1 MRNVSDKSCR
11 ENQNTHIWC
20 SVILFLNRAVYETM
34 WKNIVE
40 LGKTQATI
48 WLIRFAFWLP
58 MSTNTHSQVFP
69 LQQWLHER
77 FSLLRYTY
85 SISPALFFVTTD
97 CPEADS
103 SIAVVGKICLDL
115 GRLD

>member
-1 MRNVSDKSCR
+1 MKKCR
-11 ENQNTHIWC
+11 K
-20 SVILFLNRAVYETM
+20 ILLSGAR
-34 WKNIVE
+34 
-40 LGKTQATI
+40 QATI
-48 WLIRFAFWLP
+48 WLIRFACWLP

-77 FSLLRYTY
+77 ASLLRYTY